1 MTAVRHRLQ
10 APAGAFIPDE
20 DRVDVDVSA
29 FVRRLILF
37 DQYILDSTRLR
48 EIPALVSVLGSSG
61 LMTLLNSGALRIQ
74 LDATTLSQSGHA
86 PLDGPVLPKGS
97 YRLTRLSTD
106 QDAYISHGL
115 EKVKTIG
122 GMDLKQM
129 IKLKRTIVDS
139 LVPVPETLGFDSL
152 KAARIDLTR
161 PELSKPA
168 VARALKEL
176 ATVDVP
182 PSEIAVRFEPINET
196 DFHLESNLATLG
208 IDAEMSHRVLERA
221 ALALAGLNFRI
232 EEMRTFEALNGV
244 LDDDVGM
251 LASKFDV
258 LLREMSPASQE
269 GRFSRVLN
277 VAGVPALPPGGN
289 VFIDAEKLLELRA
302 ATECSEFREWLHRVD
317 SLDDREIAERV
328 ASLNAKVAS
337 FLQSSS
343 GKAVRFLVVS
353 GVGLAFA
360 GPAAGLAASAI
371 DAFLIDR
378 MFRQNGPAAVIN
390 RLYPSIFPA
399 TL

>member
-1 MTAVRHRLQ
+1 VRYRLQ
-10 APAGAFIPDE
+10 APAGAFILEE
-20 DRVDVDVSA
+20 DRVEVDVSA

-74 LDATTLSQSGHA
+74 LDATTLAQSGNA
-86 PLDGPVLPKGS
+86 ALDGPVLPNGS

-122 GMDLKQM
+122 GMELKQM

-139 LVPVPETLGFDSL
+139 LVSVPETLGFDSL
-152 KAARIDLTR
+152 KAARIDLAR
-161 PELSKPA
+161 PELSKPV

-176 ATVDVP
+176 AAVDVP
-182 PSEIAVRFEPINET
+182 PSEITIRFEPIDET
-196 DFHLESNLATLG
+196 AFHLESNLSRFG
-208 IDAEMSHRVLERA
+208 IDADMSHRVLERA

-251 LASKFDV
+251 LASKYDV

-277 VAGVPALPPGGN
+277 VAGVPELPPDGH
-289 VFIDAEKLLELRA
+289 VFIDADKLLELRA
-302 ATECSEFREWLHRVD
+302 STECSECREWLQRVD

-328 ASLNAKVAS
+328 ASLNAKVGS

-343 GKAVRFLVVS
+343 GKAVRFLIVS
-353 GVGLAFA
+353 AVGLTFA
-360 GPAAGLAASAI
+360 APAVGFAASAI

-378 MFRQNGPAAVIN
+378 VFRQNGPAAVIN

-399 TL
+399 TM